1 MQVNMTAKAQFLK
14 KLQEQKSSKGAS
26 AGINQADITEFRQRI
41 GELQENMEAWLAG
54 TGIGIDSTAV
64 SLIEYLIGGKAF
76 NVPGI
81 LLRYENKTAEFT
93 PVFLYGQGVTG
104 CMEVSFG
111 EDGKSTPAYRLYM
124 RSSESTRWTWSP
136 TGPGWP
142 PRCEFNEDVF
152 FDMMNRLLS

>member
-1 MQVNMTAKAQFLK
+1 MTAKAQFLK
-14 KLQEQKSSKGAS
+14 KLQEQKSRKGAS
-26 AGINQADITEFRQRI
+26 TGSNQADITEFRQRI

-54 TGIGIDSTAV
+54 TGIGIESTAV

-81 LLRYENKTAEFT
+81 LLRYENKTVEFT

-104 CMEVSFG
+104 CMEVIFCA
-111 EDGKSTPAYRLYM
+111 DRNSTSAYRLFM
-124 RSSESTRWTWSP
+124 RSSENTRWTWGP
-136 TGPGWP
+136 TGPGWM

-152 FDMMNRLLS
+152 FDMVSRLLS